1 VNKSEHNPQLKDLR
15 VLVVEDEALIALQ
28 LEDMLMELGCAV
40 IGPAS
45 RVGRALELLDGEP
58 VEAAV
63 LDLNIAGELVYP
75 VADELRSRGLPYIF
89 VTGYG
94 TSGLSEPYRS
104 RPILEKPFARRELLR
119 AMLDTLQRE
128 Q

>member
-1 VNKSEHNPQLKDLR
+1 VNTSEHNPQLKDLR

>member
-1 VNKSEHNPQLKDLR
+1 MNKSEHNPQLKDLR

>member
-1 VNKSEHNPQLKDLR
+1 MNDSEHNPRLKDLR

-28 LEDMLMELGCAV
+28 LEDMLTELGCAV

-45 RVGRALELLDGEP
+45 RVGQALELLDGEP

-63 LDLNIAGELVYP
+63 LDVNIAGELVYP
-75 VADELRSRGLPYIF
+75 VADALKNRGLPYIF

-94 TSGLSEPYRS
+94 ASGLTEPYR
-104 RPILEKPFARRELLR
+104 RHPVLEKPFARRELLR
-119 AMLDTLQRE
+119 AILDTLQHE